1 MKANYFQTNDIF
13 ADRQLN
19 QIFNENWKAFNEMI
33 HDHVLT
39 MINQVI
45 SKAVNGFM
53 RHVPYEKVFAA
64 D

>member
-1 MKANYFQTNDIF
+1 MISF